1 MTCVFGGIFI
11 FLLLAPDDPD
21 LRPTWAVQKYIHV
34 GLSTRAS
41 VHDPWQPLIDR
52 YKLCG
57 VCQYNSVQST
67 YMYISNYHN
76 KYHIRNLIKTKFSL

>member
-34 GLSTRAS
+34 GLSTRAIANHVVS
-41 VHDPWQPLIDR
+41 GYV
-52 YKLCG
+52 YFTS
-57 VCQYNSVQST
+57 Y
-67 YMYISNYHN
+67 
-76 KYHIRNLIKTKFSL
+76 

>member
-34 GLSTRAS
+34 GLSTRA
-41 VHDPWQPLIDR
+41 
-52 YKLCG
+52 
-57 VCQYNSVQST
+57 
-67 YMYISNYHN
+67 N
-76 KYHIRNLIKTKFSL
+76 KTLGIKHFTNLVTTFGDELTNLIFDLATS